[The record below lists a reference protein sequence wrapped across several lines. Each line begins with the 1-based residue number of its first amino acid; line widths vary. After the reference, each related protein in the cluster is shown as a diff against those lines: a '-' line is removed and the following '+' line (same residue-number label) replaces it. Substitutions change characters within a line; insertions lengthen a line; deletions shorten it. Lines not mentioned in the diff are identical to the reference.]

1 MFKKRNDIING
12 WNLNATLEI
21 RRLYEIRNAEVD
33 EQLKI
38 ALTLKESFLNGA
50 SASIENSKQV
60 SDKALQ
66 QIKESSSQIEKNF
79 NYTFFELKD
88 KLSATKFDIEFKLD
102 RLKDNVNSSKHHLDE
117 VEASLVKLN
126 TIVCAERTLDQLEDM
141 ERNFYDCSDDSLY
154 SKYHQ
159 IVKLNQTFESLKLSK
174 EQEIKSNLTEITR
187 NKFLY
192 KSNYKDTVHLQNSIN
207 LTISEINLRKEL
219 ISELLKSTYS
229 YSDKYIKDKI
239 IIEENC
245 DNVLNISI
253 DFKTSNSDFET
264 IIRNINLYSNRL
276 LNEAIDINAESKLPL
291 LQATVLNDTIVLE
304 ANEKIKEHEKL
315 NVYNEITSNLT
326 NTQQKII
333 DSFKDFEKSNNDLI
347 GIQMSTNA
355 SLNII
360 NFNISKI
367 NEETEEIV
375 NIMDKQELNP
385 NNEINKGEHFDLV
398 FKVANVKWSIKAG
411 SQVKF
416 LLYFISNIVYLI
428 KLFLFSRI

>member
-12 WNLNATLEI
+12 WNLNATVQI
-21 RRLYEIRNAEVD
+21 KNLYEIRNREVD

-50 SASIENSKQV
+50 TASIENSKQV
-60 SDKALQ
+60 SDKALH
-66 QIKESSSQIEKNF
+66 QIKESSNQIEKNF

-102 RLKDNVNSSKHHLDE
+102 QLKEIVNSSTHQLDE
-117 VEASLVKLN
+117 VENSLVKLN
-126 TIVCAERTLDQLEDM
+126 SIVCVERTFDQLRDI

-154 SKYHQ
+154 SKYYQ
-159 IVKLNQTFESLKLSK
+159 ITQLNQTFESLKKTK

-187 NKFLY
+187 YKFMQ
-192 KSNYKDTVHLQNSIN
+192 KNNYQETLELRNSIN
-207 LTISEINLRKEL
+207 STISEINLRNEL

-253 DFKTSNSDFET
+253 DFKTSNDDFEK
-264 IIRNINLYSNRL
+264 IIKNINLYSNRL
-276 LNEAIDINAESKLPL
+276 INEAIDINEESKLPL

-304 ANEKIKEHEKL
+304 ANEKIKENEKL
-315 NVYNEITSNLT
+315 NAYDELTVNLT
-326 NTQQKII
+326 KSQEEIFE
-333 DSFKDFEKSNNDLI
+333 SFKELQQSNKNLI
-347 GIQMSTNA
+347 GIQLSTNA

-360 NFNISKI
+360 NFNLSKI

-375 NIMDKQELNP
+375 DIMHKQELNP

-398 FKVANVKWSIKAG
+398 FKVANIKWSIKAG
-411 SQVKF
+411 SQV
-416 LLYFISNIVYLI
+416 YF
-428 KLFLFSRI
+428 